1 MITKENTPVAE
12 DYGYG
17 SIKRVLITEEEIAQA
32 VKKTGQ
38 LISEEYA
45 GKPLL
50 IIGILKGCYVFIA
63 DFCRAIKIP
72 CEIAFMAA
80 ESYGQSSVSSGD
92 VKITLDLKC
101 DISKYHVIIAEDIVD
116 TGNTLSKYANTE
128 GEKSPFAEG
137 LHPSQQARPQNS
149 GFYAGL
155 FHFHY
160 PRPFCCG
167 IRSRLRRADAQ
178 PALHC

>member
-50 IIGILKGCYVFIA
+50 IIGILKGCYVFLA

-92 VKITLDLKC
+92 VNITLDLKC

-116 TGNTLSKYANTE
+116 TGNTLSKICKKLKERNPLSLKVYTLPFSLSPTFLLWDTVSTTASRCATCLTLLRLSCKRTSGTTE
-128 GEKSPFAEG
+128 YF
-137 LHPSQQARPQNS
+137 
-149 GFYAGL
+149 
-155 FHFHY
+155 
-160 PRPFCCG
+160 
-167 IRSRLRRADAQ
+167 
-178 PALHC
+178 

>member
-1 MITKENTPVAE
+1 MITKENAPVAE

-116 TGNTLSKYANTE
+116 TDRATLSPRYAKY
-128 GEKSPFAEG
+128 
-137 LHPSQQARPQNS
+137 
-149 GFYAGL
+149 
-155 FHFHY
+155 
-160 PRPFCCG
+160 
-167 IRSRLRRADAQ
+167 
-178 PALHC
+178 

>member
-50 IIGILKGCYVFIA
+50 IIGILKGCYVFLA

-80 ESYGQSSVSSGD
+80 ESYGQKLDPQAEYVIVSNETMSRKAAFKNAKDKRVLGPVQPLFFEA
-92 VKITLDLKC
+92 VKKC
-101 DISKYHVIIAEDIVD
+101 SPLSNNADNRVRWKVRWSVII
-116 TGNTLSKYANTE
+116 
-128 GEKSPFAEG
+128 
-137 LHPSQQARPQNS
+137 
-149 GFYAGL
+149 
-155 FHFHY
+155 
-160 PRPFCCG
+160 
-167 IRSRLRRADAQ
+167 
-178 PALHC
+178 

>member
-1 MITKENTPVAE
+1 M
-12 DYGYG
+12 
-17 SIKRVLITEEEIAQA
+17 
-32 VKKTGQ
+32 
-38 LISEEYA
+38 SEEYA

-50 IIGILKGCYVFIA
+50 IIGILKGCYVFLA

-116 TGNTLSKYANTE
+116 TGNTLSKNMQNTE

-149 GFYAGL
+149 GF
-155 FHFHY
+155 
-160 PRPFCCG
+160 
-167 IRSRLRRADAQ
+167 LRRIIPFSLSPDLFVVGYGLDYGEQMRNLPYIAEAE
-178 PALHC
+178 L

>member
-17 SIKRVLITEEEIAQA
+17 SIKRVIITEEEIAQA

-63 DFCRAIKIP
+63 D
-72 CEIAFMAA
+72 
-80 ESYGQSSVSSGD
+80 Y
-92 VKITLDLKC
+92 
-101 DISKYHVIIAEDIVD
+101 IVD
-116 TGNTLSKYANTE
+116 TGNTLSKICKILKERNPLSLKVYTLLNKPDRRTVDFTPDYSIFTIPDLFVVGYGLDY
-128 GEKSPFAEG
+128 GEQMRNLPYIAEAE
-137 LHPSQQARPQNS
+137 L
-149 GFYAGL
+149 
-155 FHFHY
+155 
-160 PRPFCCG
+160 
-167 IRSRLRRADAQ
+167 
-178 PALHC
+178 

>member
-50 IIGILKGCYVFIA
+50 IIGILKGCYVFY
-63 DFCRAIKIP
+63 CGLLQ
-72 CEIAFMAA
+72 
-80 ESYGQSSVSSGD
+80 SYQD
-92 VKITLDLKC
+92 
-101 DISKYHVIIAEDIVD
+101 
-116 TGNTLSKYANTE
+116 
-128 GEKSPFAEG
+128 P
-137 LHPSQQARPQNS
+137 
-149 GFYAGL
+149 
-155 FHFHY
+155 
-160 PRPFCCG
+160 
-167 IRSRLRRADAQ
+167 LRDRI
-178 PALHC
+178 HGC

>member
-50 IIGILKGCYVFIA
+50 IIGILKGC
-63 DFCRAIKIP
+63 
-72 CEIAFMAA
+72 
-80 ESYGQSSVSSGD
+80 
-92 VKITLDLKC
+92 
-101 DISKYHVIIAEDIVD
+101 
-116 TGNTLSKYANTE
+116 
-128 GEKSPFAEG
+128 
-137 LHPSQQARPQNS
+137 
-149 GFYAGL
+149 
-155 FHFHY
+155 
-160 PRPFCCG
+160 
-167 IRSRLRRADAQ
+167 
-178 PALHC
+178 